1 MATTI
6 ASAANLC
13 ALHVMQDDTVQ
24 AAPVAGAAPAAA
36 PTPPGQ
42 LITAFIQ
49 AILSLLNAGTLCG
62 NVPATLQRRLRR
74 QGPLVTESVDN
85 AVSDAEP
92 NSAMWPSMRAAIFH
106 VGGTVLTVEDIT

>member
-74 QGPLVTESVDN
+74 RDRNAPGRELKSLGKVSLSSAPASVGFDYC
-85 AVSDAEP
+85 A
-92 NSAMWPSMRAAIFH
+92 
-106 VGGTVLTVEDIT
+106 